1 MLKDTDLSLL
11 AYECEKDNALK
22 KVLTDDNNKTANT
35 IGMMIGPEGGFSQ
48 KEIDYA
54 SENGINIVSLG
65 NRILRTETAA
75 VAMLSC
81 IMYEMNELG

>member
-1 MLKDTDLSLL
+1 MAD
-11 AYECEKDNALK
+11 A
-22 KVLTDDNNKTANT
+22 

-48 KEIDYA
+48 KEIEYA
-54 SENGINIVSLG
+54 SEKGINIVSLG

-81 IMYEMNELG
+81 IMYEINELG